1 MTTQNSKSKRLNRS
15 TTDKKSLFI
24 GGILVVIIAST
35 PFLFYSYESF
45 PDDSKVWETFFFTAT
60 TGYDSFL
67 YYAWYFV
74 GKAIPLL
81 LLLIWFFTCRH
92 WWHWIILVPIAM
104 YAFQLWGV
112 INQNYNQM
120 DELEIFYVIPLMM
133 VLVPF
138 VYLIRARLFAKVRG
152 DSLQKFEEELGTKR
166 TFWKQISDL
175 FR

>member
-1 MTTQNSKSKRLNRS
+1 MTQNNKSPRLNRS

-24 GGILVVIIAST
+24 GGIIVVIIAST

-45 PDDSKVWETFFFTAT
+45 PANSKVWETFLFTAT
-60 TGYDSFL
+60 TRYDSFL

-74 GKAIPLL
+74 GKGIPLL
-81 LLLIWFFTCRH
+81 LLLIWFFTCKH
-92 WWHWIILVPIAM
+92 WWHWILLVPIAM

-112 INQNYNQM
+112 INQNYHQM

-138 VYLIRARLFAKVRG
+138 VYLIRARLFSKVRG
-152 DSLQKFEEELGTKR
+152 DNLEQFEEELGQQR
-166 TFWKQISDL
+166 TVWQQILDL